1 MPYIIVIIL
10 LLGAVAMGGVSTQRL
25 LATLEKNRK
34 NAMRQI
40 GVQLSSR
47 FDALVVLLRFAEA
60 IAAPQVQILT
70 DKVRTHRKAVTEST
84 SADDV
89 TAQEALIA
97 EALTELSALEEQYPA
112 LKAGDGYADA
122 LAAAAQYEKML
133 CTSRLIYNDSVT
145 KLNRTLR
152 RFPIGCIG
160 GLLGFR
166 PQEYLS

>member
-60 IAAPQVQILT
+60 I
-70 DKVRTHRKAVTEST
+70 
-84 SADDV
+84 
-89 TAQEALIA
+89 
-97 EALTELSALEEQYPA
+97 
-112 LKAGDGYADA
+112 
-122 LAAAAQYEKML
+122 
-133 CTSRLIYNDSVT
+133 
-145 KLNRTLR
+145 
-152 RFPIGCIG
+152 
-160 GLLGFR
+160 
-166 PQEYLS
+166 